1 MVKHYWE
8 RHEDFKAALQ
18 AAREALDAAERA
30 EEAYYGAVS
39 KPHNPHAYLQA
50 QYEQHRLDKKSRVMN
65 EFYEA
70 TCHLKDALRAW
81 WDVPTD
87 GWNDAPMP
95 GPWDAA

>member
-8 RHEDFKAALQ
+8 RHEDFKAALL

-39 KPHNPHAYLQA
+39 KPHNPRAYMQA
-50 QYEQHRLDKKSRVMN
+50 QNEQDCRNKKIRVMN
-65 EFYEA
+65 EVSE
-70 TCHLKDALRAW
+70 CVQHLGDAIRSW
-81 WDVPTD
+81 WELPAP
-87 GWNDAPMP
+87 GWHDARMP

>member
-1 MVKHYWE
+1 MVKHPWE
-8 RHEDFKAALQ
+8 RHEDFKAALL

-30 EEAYYGAVS
+30 ESVYYETVCKTES
-39 KPHNPHAYLQA
+39 KVAWL
-50 QYEQHRLDKKSRVMN
+50 YEQSREALIRRKERVMN

-87 GWNDAPMP
+87 GWHDARMP